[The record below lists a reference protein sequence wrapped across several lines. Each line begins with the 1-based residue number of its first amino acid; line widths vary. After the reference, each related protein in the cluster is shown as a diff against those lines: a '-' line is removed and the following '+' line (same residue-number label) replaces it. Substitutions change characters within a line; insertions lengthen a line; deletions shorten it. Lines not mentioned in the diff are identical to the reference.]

1 VLEIPQLFADNV
13 SMNDTLETVEEE
25 FTALAVAYGR
35 AVVLDNPMA
44 GAYQKLSLAKSIAR
58 DAEAIGA
65 EMVVARFLG
74 DTNFK
79 ATLNTFKNKADCL
92 GIIEV
97 KHTNYRDGHLIIKR
111 SDRNSDL
118 AVLVTGNSPN
128 YEIMGWYPVGLAKAK
143 RFQSSDGSWWV
154 SQLNLEPME
163 SLRSRIL
170 CEE

>member
-1 VLEIPQLFADNV
+1 MVKATI
-13 SMNDTLETVEEE
+13 TVEEE
-25 FTALAVAYGR
+25 FTALAVAYSR

-79 ATLNTFKNKADCL
+79 ATLNTFKNEADCL

-128 YEIMGWYPVGLAKAK
+128 YEIMGWYPVGSAKVK

-154 SQLNLEPME
+154 SQLNLMNLE
-163 SLRSRIL
+163 SLKIRIL

>member
-1 VLEIPQLFADNV
+1 MVKALI
-13 SMNDTLETVEEE
+13 TVEEE
-25 FTALAVAYGR
+25 FTALAVAYSR

-79 ATLNTFKNKADCL
+79 ATLNTFKNEADCL

-111 SDRNSDL
+111 SDRDSDL
-118 AVLVTGNSPN
+118 AVLVTGNSPS

-154 SQLNLEPME
+154 SQLNLQPIE
-163 SLRSRIL
+163 SLRSRLL
-170 CEE
+170 CEK

>member
-1 VLEIPQLFADNV
+1 MVRATI
-13 SMNDTLETVEEE
+13 TVEEE
-25 FTALAVAYGR
+25 FTALAVAYSR

-79 ATLNTFKNKADCL
+79 ATLNTFKNEADCL

-128 YEIMGWYPVGLAKAK
+128 YEIMGWYPVGAAKAK

-154 SQLNLEPME
+154 SQLNLMNLE
-163 SLRSRIL
+163 SLKIRIL

>member
-1 VLEIPQLFADNV
+1 MKKFYGYVKSVLMVRATI
-13 SMNDTLETVEEE
+13 TVEEE
-25 FTALAVAYGR
+25 FTALAVAYSR

-79 ATLNTFKNKADCL
+79 ATLNTFKNEADCL

-128 YEIMGWYPVGLAKAK
+128 YEIMGWYPVGSAKAK

>member
-1 VLEIPQLFADNV
+1 MVKATI
-13 SMNDTLETVEEE
+13 TVQEE
-25 FTALAVAYGR
+25 FTALAIAYGR
-35 AVVLDNPMA
+35 AISLDIPMA
-44 GAYQKLSLAKSIAR
+44 GAYQKLSLAKSVAR

-65 EMVVARFLG
+65 EMVVAHFLG

-79 ATLNTFKNKADCL
+79 ATVNTFKNEADCL

-97 KHTNYRDGHLIIKR
+97 KHTSYRDGHLIIKR

-118 AVLVTGNSPN
+118 AVLVTGTSPN

-163 SLRSRIL
+163 KLKSRIL
-170 CEE
+170 CEK

>member
-1 VLEIPQLFADNV
+1 MVKASI
-13 SMNDTLETVEEE
+13 TVEEE
-25 FTALAVAYGR
+25 FTALAVAYSR

-74 DTNFK
+74 NTNFK
-79 ATLNTFKNKADCL
+79 ATLNTFKNEADCL

-128 YEIMGWYPVGLAKAK
+128 YEIMGWYPVGAAKAK

-154 SQLNLEPME
+154 SQLNLMNLE
-163 SLRSRIL
+163 SLKIRIL

>member
-1 VLEIPQLFADNV
+1 MVKALI
-13 SMNDTLETVEEE
+13 TVEEE
-25 FTALAVAYGR
+25 FTALAVAYSR

-79 ATLNTFKNKADCL
+79 ATLNTFKNEADCL

-163 SLRSRIL
+163 TLKSRIL
-170 CEE
+170 CEK

>member
-1 VLEIPQLFADNV
+1 MKRFYGYVKSVLMVRATI
-13 SMNDTLETVEEE
+13 TVEEE
-25 FTALAVAYGR
+25 FTALAVAYSR
-35 AVVLDNPMA
+35 AVILDNPMA

-79 ATLNTFKNKADCL
+79 ATLNTFKNEADCL

-128 YEIMGWYPVGLAKAK
+128 YEIMGWYPVGAAKAK

>member
-1 VLEIPQLFADNV
+1 MVKASI
-13 SMNDTLETVEEE
+13 TVEEE
-25 FTALAVAYGR
+25 FTALAVAYSR

-79 ATLNTFKNKADCL
+79 ATLNTFKNEADCL

-128 YEIMGWYPVGLAKAK
+128 YEIMGWYPVGAAKAK

-154 SQLNLEPME
+154 SQLNLMNLE
-163 SLRSRIL
+163 SLKIRIL